1 MDIAS
6 FYSDLVFKRTY
17 AKSFG
22 ETWEEAVKRYEEH
35 FWQFVKPEVA
45 KDYVTAIA
53 LFKSKDI
60 LGSMRGLASA
70 GRALPYYPE
79 AIYNCSYLIFDSWE
93 AFADMF
99 ILLMLG
105 VGVGYSVEKAS
116 IKLPPRPTKFREG
129 NITIVVGDSKEG
141 WRDAF
146 LSLLYNLQGGMIP
159 KFDYSL
165 IRPAGAPLKT
175 FGGTASGPEPL
186 RFLFDKTIELFT
198 TKPGKQWT
206 PKEIFTLANLVANT
220 VISGGVRR
228 SACIALADYEDAFN
242 LKYDGFWETEP
253 WLAYSNVSIAI
264 DNTTKVNVKDLVHHW
279 KANNIGEPG
288 IFNRKYAKDK
298 QWVKLRRDLY
308 DEQFLGTNPCL
319 TKDALILTSEGE
331 RPIGELAKLESFDI
345 VNKDGKITKGKAWF
359 TGVKDVYQVYGEFS
373 KPLLEAT
380 ANHKV
385 MTNTGEV
392 VEVKD
397 LKGKRLMPFIKEP
410 IHDKDLLLMG
420 FLQGD
425 GTLTHLY
432 NEKPKVIYNIN
443 HKKDKELISMIDAE
457 NLTYRQVW
465 RSDIVPKMQEWG
477 FSDKRLIDRELPEHM
492 KKLLRKDTLDVE
504 ELKEIK
510 GFLSGLFS
518 ANGSVISKYRVALKT
533 SNKNLAH
540 QVKNLL
546 KLVGI
551 DSYIT
556 TNKEHKKQFPNGV
569 YTVHK
574 SYDVN
579 IRRFDSIL
587 QFANEINF
595 IQKYKQKAL
604 RELVITRAPKVRK
617 VVYKGKEEVYDFS
630 EPETHFGVVNGF
642 VIHNCGEIILRP
654 FQFCNL
660 TEVHVE
666 PDDTKETLIV
676 KAKMATLLG
685 ILQSL
690 NTDYTAVL
698 DPRWK
703 QNAETEPLLGVSLTG
718 LRNHPILSEHSF
730 NTERILTDLR
740 REVREYAKQVAEIY
754 GLPEI
759 KAITTVK
766 PSGTASQ
773 ILGTTPGLHNSFGRY
788 VIRRLRINKNDPL
801 VDYLKSFGFE
811 LFQDVYNNETLV
823 VEFPLEYPNHRDRDV
838 VEQIEYYLMMEWVWA
853 DHNPS
858 TTITVKDD
866 IEWEIVEDW
875 LKQYLD
881 KIVGITFLPDN
892 NSFPQA
898 PYEVIDKET
907 YDSMV
912 KKLRKASKKKAEF
925 LIDSSV
931 LESHSNTS
939 AAFACSAGGDCET
952 NVL

>member
-264 DNTTKVNVKDLVHHW
+264 DNTIEVNVKDLVHHW
-279 KANNIGEPG
+279 KVNNIGEPG

-308 DEQFLGTNPCL
+308 DEQFLGTNP
-319 TKDALILTSEGE
+319 
-331 RPIGELAKLESFDI
+331 
-345 VNKDGKITKGKAWF
+345 
-359 TGVKDVYQVYGEFS
+359 
-373 KPLLEAT
+373 
-380 ANHKV
+380 
-385 MTNTGEV
+385 
-392 VEVKD
+392 
-397 LKGKRLMPFIKEP
+397 
-410 IHDKDLLLMG
+410 
-420 FLQGD
+420 
-425 GTLTHLY
+425 
-432 NEKPKVIYNIN
+432 
-443 HKKDKELISMIDAE
+443 
-457 NLTYRQVW
+457 
-465 RSDIVPKMQEWG
+465 
-477 FSDKRLIDRELPEHM
+477 
-492 KKLLRKDTLDVE
+492 
-504 ELKEIK
+504 
-510 GFLSGLFS
+510 
-518 ANGSVISKYRVALKT
+518 
-533 SNKNLAH
+533 
-540 QVKNLL
+540 
-546 KLVGI
+546 
-551 DSYIT
+551 
-556 TNKEHKKQFPNGV
+556 
-569 YTVHK
+569 
-574 SYDVN
+574 
-579 IRRFDSIL
+579 
-587 QFANEINF
+587 
-595 IQKYKQKAL
+595 
-604 RELVITRAPKVRK
+604 
-617 VVYKGKEEVYDFS
+617 
-630 EPETHFGVVNGF
+630 
-642 VIHNCGEIILRP
+642 CGEIILRP

-875 LKQYLD
+875 LKQHLD